1 MLDTI
6 IIGAGPAGMSAA
18 IYLARKKM
26 KILVLT
32 SDFGG
37 QTAKAASVENYLGF
51 EKISGAELV
60 AKFHEHMESVGVE
73 VKNISVDS
81 VQKKD
86 QNFLVK
92 AGEEILEAKTV
103 IIASGKTPRKL
114 NVPGEKELAGKG
126 VSYCATCDGPLFQN
140 KTVVV
145 VGGGNSALDAAVEME
160 KYAQKVYIVNLNSEL
175 QADEILKERFQKSPK
190 SETVNNAKTTEIL
203 GEQTVKS
210 LKYEDQDN
218 KEVKE
223 IACDGIFVEVGWT
236 ASTDFL
242 KDMVKLNQL
251 GEIEIDANNQTSTPG
266 IFACGD
272 VTNIPF
278 KQIIIAAG
286 EAAKAA
292 LSTWKFLL
300 TQK

>member
-1 MLDTI
+1 MYDTI

-18 IYLARKKM
+18 IYLVRKRM
-26 KILVLT
+26 KVIVLT
-32 SDFGG
+32 NDFGG
-37 QTAKAASVENYLGF
+37 QTAKAAQVENYLGF

-60 AKFHEHMESVGVE
+60 DKFQKHMASTGVE
-73 VKNISVDS
+73 VKNIAVDS

-92 AGEEILEAKTV
+92 AGEETLETKTV

-114 NVPGEKELAGKG
+114 NVPREKELAGKG

-140 KTVVV
+140 KTVAVI
-145 VGGGNSALDAAVEME
+145 GGGNSALDAAVEME
-160 KYAQKVYIVNLNSEL
+160 KYAQKVYILNISS
-175 QADEILKERFQKSPK
+175 QVQGDEILVERFKKSDK
-190 SETVNNAKTTEIL
+190 GQIINNAKTTEIL
-203 GEQTVKS
+203 GEQTVKG
-210 LKYEDQDN
+210 LKYEDQST

-236 ASTDFL
+236 TSTDFL
-242 KDMVKLNQL
+242 KEMVKLNQL

-272 VTNIPF
+272 VTNVPF
-278 KQIIIAAG
+278 KQIVIAAG

-292 LSTWKFLL
+292 LSAWKYLL

>member
-1 MLDTI
+1 MFDTI

-26 KILVLT
+26 KILVLS

-37 QTAKAASVENYLGF
+37 QMAKAASVENYLGF
-51 EKISGAELV
+51 EKISGTELV
-60 AKFHEHMESVGVE
+60 DRFQKHMALTGVE
-73 VKNISVDS
+73 VKNIPVDS
-81 VQKKD
+81 IQKKD
-86 QNFLVK
+86 QNFSVK
-92 AGEEILEAKTV
+92 AGEETLETKTV

-126 VSYCATCDGPLFQN
+126 VSYCATCDGPLFQQ
-140 KTVVV
+140 KTVAVI
-145 VGGGNSALDAAVEME
+145 GGGNSALDAAVELE
-160 KYAQKVYIVNLNSEL
+160 KYAQKVYILNISSEL
-175 QADEILKERFQKSPK
+175 RGDEILVERFKKSDK
-190 SETVNNAKTTEIL
+190 GQIINNAKTTEIL
-203 GEQTVKS
+203 GEDFVKG
-210 LKYEDQDN
+210 LKYEDQSA
-218 KEVKE
+218 KEIKE

-242 KDMVKLNQL
+242 KDGVKLNQL

-272 VTNIPF
+272 VTNVPF
-278 KQIIIAAG
+278 KQIVIAAG

-292 LSTWKFLL
+292 LSAWRYLL

>member
-1 MLDTI
+1 MYDTI

-60 AKFHEHMESVGVE
+60 AKFQKHMASTGVE
-73 VKNISVDS
+73 VKNTAVDS

-86 QNFLVK
+86 QSLEVN
-92 AGEEILEAKTV
+92 AGEEILETKTV
-103 IIASGKTPRKL
+103 IITSGKTPRKL
-114 NVPGEKELAGKG
+114 NVPGEKELVGKG
-126 VSYCATCDGPLFQN
+126 VSYCATCDGPLFQD

-160 KYAQKVYIVNLNSEL
+160 KYAQKVYILSISSKV
-175 QADEILKERFQKSPK
+175 QGDEILVERFKKSDK
-190 SETVNNAKTTEIL
+190 GQVINNAKTTEIL
-203 GEQTVKS
+203 GEDSVKG
-210 LKYEDQDN
+210 LKYEDQN
-218 KEVKE
+218 TKEIKE

-266 IFACGD
+266 IFAAGD
-272 VTNIPF
+272 VTNVPF
-278 KQIIIAAG
+278 KQIVIAAG
-286 EAAKAA
+286 DGAQAA